1 MSDLLFSTI
10 DLLQATGIALLIYIL
25 PGWCLL
31 QWGWR
36 KTALDWGEQLGLAAS
51 LSLALWP
58 VMMLWFYQFRLPMGR
73 ITVWAI
79 AGLSLVLWLVWLR
92 RQPGAWLRARP
103 HLRWEHAPDFAYLV
117 VILALVITRLLPIR
131 TMLAP
136 AWGDSVHH
144 TLIVQLMLDNG
155 GLFQSWEPYVALESF
170 SYHFGF
176 HASMAQWAW
185 LSGMDAAQSVL
196 IGAQMLNVLAVLA
209 LYPLAVRLAGG
220 NRWAGVAAV
229 LAAGLLFQMPAFY
242 VNWGRYTQLGGQAIL
257 PGLFWTFDRWWTDQ
271 PRPSRRLL
279 GLTVV
284 LSAGL
289 ALTHYR
295 MAVVAAAGGLAWGLW
310 ALWLQRQQLGQ
321 WLQRALWL
329 IFAAGVSGLII
340 LPWVLTIR
348 STRLPYVAGSMA
360 QQGLNFEQA
369 AGDLIAWG
377 SVDLYYTRIGWLM
390 ALAALLVALV
400 RRPQVGVIL
409 LLWGGFTFLL
419 TNPYL
424 LRLPGSGLVNNFTL
438 VIGAYLPIA
447 LACGWLIGELALIG
461 LRRVPM
467 RLLGLV
473 LFGLLVAY
481 GTRQQLQIV
490 DPAYQMVTPADQAAL
505 AWVKH
510 HTPADAEFVVNGF
523 LAYGDRV
530 VVGSDAGWW
539 LPYYTERQTTVPPIV
554 YTVERFE
561 EDVDREELR
570 QLVLDLQAS
579 AGDEEQLEEILC
591 RAGATH
597 LYLGDRQ
604 ERLSGEAAPLITTE
618 WLTGNDDFQLL
629 HQVEQAQVWAFERA
643 SCASP

>member
-1 MSDLLFSTI
+1 MSDLLFTTI
-10 DLLQATGIALLIYIL
+10 DLFQAMGIALLIYLL

-36 KTALDWGEQLGLAAS
+36 KPKLGWGEQLGLAAS

-58 VMMLWFYQFRLPMGR
+58 VVMLWFYQFRLPIGAF
-73 ITVWAI
+73 TTWAI
-79 AGLSLVLWLVWLR
+79 AGVSLACWLWWHFK
-92 RQPGAWLRARP
+92 QPATWSSARARP
-103 HLRWEHAPDFAYLV
+103 SWQHAPDFAYGV
-117 VILALVITRLLPIR
+117 VIIALVITRLLPIR
-131 TMLAP
+131 IMVAP

-144 TLIVQLMLDNG
+144 TLIVQLMLDHG

-176 HASMAQWAW
+176 HASIAQWAW

-196 IGAQMLNVLAVLA
+196 VGAQMLNVVAILA

-257 PGLFWTFDRWWTDQ
+257 PGLFWAFDRWWTDQ

-279 GLTVV
+279 GLTVL

-295 MAVVAAAGGLAWGLW
+295 MAVVAAAGGLAWAFW
-310 ALWLQRQQLGQ
+310 ALWIHRQQIGE

-329 IFAAGVSGLII
+329 TFAATVSGLII
-340 LPWVLTIR
+340 LPWVLTVR
-348 STRLPYVAGSMA
+348 STRLPYVAGAMA
-360 QQGLNFEQA
+360 QQGLNLEQA

-377 SVDLYYTRIGWLM
+377 SVDLYYTRIGWLG

-400 RRPQVGVIL
+400 RRPKVGVIL

-461 LRRVPM
+461 LRSLPI
-467 RLLGLV
+467 RLLGMAIFV
-473 LFGLLVAY
+473 LLIVY

-490 DPAYQMVTPADQAAL
+490 DPTFQMVTPADQAAL
-505 AWVKH
+505 AWVKQ

-539 LPYYTERQTTVPPIV
+539 LPYYTGRHTTVPPIV

-561 EDVDREELR
+561 PEVDREELR
-570 QLVLDLQAS
+570 QLVIDLQAS
-579 AGDEEQLEEILC
+579 NGDDDQLEQILC
-591 RAGATH
+591 HAGATH

-604 ERLSGEAAPLITTE
+604 ERLSGEAGPLITTD
-618 WLTGNDDFQLL
+618 WLTGSNDFQLL
-629 HQVEQAQVWAFERA
+629 HQAGQAQVWAFERA
-643 SCASP
+643 TCAS